1 MENTNRSRVFKAVKA
16 LAVKIAP
23 RRISHR
29 VAFITSILIVIT
41 LGLFVFV
48 NMPYQRSAILKAM
61 ESEAKSTVTSIGQV
75 TASSIISEDFAAVV
89 DHCMKVVKESPSISY
104 VVVTRNDGFSLIFSK
119 RGWTQNTLNGIW
131 VPEGRRVD
139 SSRFLKSDIAP
150 EEVFHFSTPFQYSS
164 IDWGWIHIGLSLKR
178 FNSDIA
184 SMYYRTTII
193 VMICLILGVV
203 VALFTASRLT
213 RPISILDGGT
223 KQVAGGNLSVRL
235 DIHSGDELE
244 DLAISF
250 NAMTSRLQESLIE
263 ITNSREYT
271 ENIIKSMNDAM
282 FVLSSKGVIEQVNSA
297 AIRLLGFDEEELLG
311 SDISNYFSITEQKS
325 GDFGSDQLI
334 AEALSYCHLSGRE
347 ALLRS
352 KNSQSLFQI

>member
-334 AEALSYCHLSGRE
+334 AEALSYC
-347 ALLRS
+347 LL
-352 KNSQSLFQI
+352 